1 MPAKP
6 HSRGVRRH
14 ASKPFAVAAEADRV
28 VCAAE
33 TGAVIPLCA
42 LKGLPR
48 RHRLCYISPMRK
60 ILVAL
65 ALFVALPVIAS
76 VKSKVYQ
83 QGTRLAAILQ
93 DAQTNAAITDNSWNH
108 IGREANSLANGIIS
122 DLANTFREQHKIALE
137 VHREIFAM
145 RVAAARDGN
154 AEQARAH
161 ARKALVPLAK
171 LLEWSAP
178 R

>member
-1 MPAKP
+1 
-6 HSRGVRRH
+6 
-14 ASKPFAVAAEADRV
+14 
-28 VCAAE
+28 
-33 TGAVIPLCA
+33 
-42 LKGLPR
+42 
-48 RHRLCYISPMRK
+48 MRK
-60 ILVAL
+60 TLLVAF
-65 ALFVALPVIAS
+65 ALFVALPAMAS
-76 VKSKVYQ
+76 VQSKVYG

-93 DAQTNAAITDNSWNH
+93 DAQTNAAITDNSWNK

-122 DLANTFREQHKIALE
+122 DLANTFSEQHKIALE

-161 ARKALVPLAK
+161 ARKALVPLTK

-178 R
+178 T

>member
-1 MPAKP
+1 VERA
-6 HSRGVRRH
+6 
-14 ASKPFAVAAEADRV
+14 FARIRSSF
-28 VCAAE
+28 C
-33 TGAVIPLCA
+33 IA
-42 LKGLPR
+42 LKVLPR
-48 RHRLCYISPMRK
+48 RHRLRYISRMRK
-60 ILVAL
+60 TLLVAL

>member
-1 MPAKP
+1 
-6 HSRGVRRH
+6 
-14 ASKPFAVAAEADRV
+14 
-28 VCAAE
+28 
-33 TGAVIPLCA
+33 
-42 LKGLPR
+42 
-48 RHRLCYISPMRK
+48 MRK
-60 ILVAL
+60 TLLVAL
-65 ALFVALPVIAS
+65 ALFMALPAMAS
-76 VKSKVYQ
+76 VKSEVYR

-122 DLANTFREQHKIALE
+122 DLANTFREQHKISLE

-145 RVAAARDGN
+145 RVAAARDRN
-154 AEQARAH
+154 AEEARAH

-171 LLEWSAP
+171 LLEWAAP